1 MVKRCQRY
9 TVFDFLRTDRQF
21 LLVINWFWVGSQCI
35 SLLSVWIAAHWS
47 QPETGKNRREVW
59 ILCGWVSWLKRMER
73 NQKSRLRTWSLM
85 NQTCKKNHRQTWA
98 KKRERN
104 ERTDEHWWC
113 FRDHL
118 QEWAFA
124 AHPVKCCREPSNK
137 SVTSCRKISTSL
149 WLHKGSYPIYIYSTS
164 EEYVVHD
171 IWLYVTICN
180 I

>member
-59 ILCGWVSWLKRMER
+59 ILCGWVSWLKRMKEIR
-73 NQKSRLRTWSLM
+73 KSTEKMIPHESNMQKESQADLS
-85 NQTCKKNHRQTWA
+85 QEKG
-98 KKRERN
+98 ED

-137 SVTSCRKISTSL
+137 SVASCRKISTSL
-149 WLHKGSYPIYIYSTS
+149 WLHKGSYPIYI
-164 EEYVVHD
+164 
-171 IWLYVTICN
+171 
-180 I
+180 